1 MVIGGDDHQT
11 KGEDEL
17 AALGNEWGFDSEW
30 WPTDYVNPDR
40 VMDKLQEHLNARQPD
55 GLLLLHWNREELVR
69 ELRKLAKT
77 YRVAT
82 RFCIYVGAQS
92 LRAGVA
98 DLMDGA
104 AAQFSDK
111 GDEKAAAGGAY

>member
-1 MVIGGDDHQT
+1 MRRP
-11 KGEDEL
+11 
-17 AALGNEWGFDSEW
+17 EW

-40 VMDKLQEHLNARQPD
+40 VLDKLQEHLNSRQPD

-98 DLMDGA
+98 DLMDA
-104 AAQFSDK
+104 VAAQFADK
-111 GDEKAAAGGAY
+111 GDAAAAGSGSY